1 MIIDSKTVRQE
12 YDISSELIKDFMCNN
27 TEMKFLSNPGD
38 KETGYNLDCTLF
50 EADNLAYLHLH
61 FDSGTISEETL
72 SINRTDNS
80 YQYFD
85 VEFGSNLE
93 FMEILIS
100 KMYFREQSSQSED
113 VFIPHISN

>member
-1 MIIDSKTVRQE
+1 MIIDSRTVRQE

-50 EADNLAYLHLH
+50 EADSLAYLHLH
-61 FDSGTISEETL
+61 FDSETTSEGIL
-72 SINRTDNS
+72 SIKRTDKS
-80 YQYFD
+80 YHYFD
-85 VEFGSNLE
+85 VSFASNLE

-100 KMYFREQSSQSED
+100 KMYFREQSSQSEEVD
-113 VFIPHISN
+113 FPHISN